1 MIRRV
6 SISTFVAF
14 GASDGSTA
22 GISKRDRIRQ
32 GSHTPKISRPTN
44 TLISRFETKCT
55 PVAFGTAAKDG
66 LKQMPASAASLRL
79 PLVGT
84 EHFIDHEQMKFIY

>member
-44 TLISRFETKCT
+44 TLISRLETKKT
-55 PVAFGTAAKDG
+55 TMSGG
-66 LKQMPASAASLRL
+66 
-79 PLVGT
+79 
-84 EHFIDHEQMKFIY
+84 